1 MSWRCSSS
9 HDDNA
14 NDQQTS
20 TDNSVDCFRSS
31 VGAQGALVAAAARSR
46 PEENMTLSDEHRKF
60 YEQSLEITKQEVDEL
75 DQQIAAE
82 LAKVKDRLTE
92 LQKAK
97 KATLQMYAAACA
109 RLGVPND
116 LADTED
122 EAPNLG

>member
-1 MSWRCSSS
+1 
-9 HDDNA
+9 
-14 NDQQTS
+14 
-20 TDNSVDCFRSS
+20 
-31 VGAQGALVAAAARSR
+31 
-46 PEENMTLSDEHRKF
+46 MTLSDEHRKF
-60 YEQSLEITKQEVDEL
+60 YEQSLQITKQEVDEL

-116 LADTED
+116 LADAED
-122 EAPNLG
+122 EAPKLG

>member
-1 MSWRCSSS
+1 
-9 HDDNA
+9 
-14 NDQQTS
+14 
-20 TDNSVDCFRSS
+20 
-31 VGAQGALVAAAARSR
+31 
-46 PEENMTLSDEHRKF
+46 MTLSDEHRKF
-60 YEQSLEITKQEVDEL
+60 YEQSLDVTKKEVDEL

-116 LADTED
+116 LADADQET
-122 EAPNLG
+122 PSIG

>member
-1 MSWRCSSS
+1 
-9 HDDNA
+9 
-14 NDQQTS
+14 
-20 TDNSVDCFRSS
+20 
-31 VGAQGALVAAAARSR
+31 
-46 PEENMTLSDEHRKF
+46 MTLSDEHRKF
-60 YEQSLEITKQEVDEL
+60 YEQSLEVTKQEVDEL
-75 DQQIAAE
+75 DQQIATE

-116 LADTED
+116 LADTEV

>member
-1 MSWRCSSS
+1 
-9 HDDNA
+9 
-14 NDQQTS
+14 
-20 TDNSVDCFRSS
+20 
-31 VGAQGALVAAAARSR
+31 
-46 PEENMTLSDEHRKF
+46 MTLSDEHRKF
-60 YEQSLEITKQEVDEL
+60 YEQSLEVTKEEVDEL

-116 LADTED
+116 LADADQET
-122 EAPNLG
+122 PSIG

>member
-1 MSWRCSSS
+1 
-9 HDDNA
+9 
-14 NDQQTS
+14 
-20 TDNSVDCFRSS
+20 
-31 VGAQGALVAAAARSR
+31 
-46 PEENMTLSDEHRKF
+46 MTLSGEHRKF
-60 YEQSLEITKQEVDEL
+60 YEQSLEVTKQEVDEL
-75 DQQIAAE
+75 DQQIATE

-116 LADTED
+116 LADTEV

>member
-1 MSWRCSSS
+1 
-9 HDDNA
+9 
-14 NDQQTS
+14 
-20 TDNSVDCFRSS
+20 
-31 VGAQGALVAAAARSR
+31 
-46 PEENMTLSDEHRKF
+46 MTLSDEHRKF
-60 YEQSLEITKQEVDEL
+60 YEQSLEVTKREVDEL

-116 LADTED
+116 LADADQET
-122 EAPNLG
+122 PSIG

>member
-1 MSWRCSSS
+1 
-9 HDDNA
+9 
-14 NDQQTS
+14 
-20 TDNSVDCFRSS
+20 
-31 VGAQGALVAAAARSR
+31 
-46 PEENMTLSDEHRKF
+46 MTLSDEHRKF
-60 YEQSLEITKQEVDEL
+60 YEQSLDVTKNEVEEL

-116 LADTED
+116 LADADQET
-122 EAPNLG
+122 PSIG

>member
-1 MSWRCSSS
+1 
-9 HDDNA
+9 
-14 NDQQTS
+14 
-20 TDNSVDCFRSS
+20 
-31 VGAQGALVAAAARSR
+31 
-46 PEENMTLSDEHRKF
+46 MTLSDEHRKF
-60 YEQSLEITKQEVDEL
+60 YEQSLQITKQEVDEL
-75 DQQIAAE
+75 DQQIAGE

-116 LADTED
+116 LADAED

>member
-1 MSWRCSSS
+1 
-9 HDDNA
+9 
-14 NDQQTS
+14 
-20 TDNSVDCFRSS
+20 
-31 VGAQGALVAAAARSR
+31 
-46 PEENMTLSDEHRKF
+46 MTLSDEHRKF
-60 YEQSLEITKQEVDEL
+60 YEQSLDVTKQEVEEL

-116 LADTED
+116 LADADQET
-122 EAPNLG
+122 PSIG

>member
-1 MSWRCSSS
+1 
-9 HDDNA
+9 
-14 NDQQTS
+14 
-20 TDNSVDCFRSS
+20 
-31 VGAQGALVAAAARSR
+31 
-46 PEENMTLSDEHRKF
+46 MTLSDEHRKF
-60 YEQSLEITKQEVDEL
+60 YEQSLEVTKQEVEEL

-116 LADTED
+116 LADADQET
-122 EAPNLG
+122 PSIG

>member
-1 MSWRCSSS
+1 
-9 HDDNA
+9 
-14 NDQQTS
+14 
-20 TDNSVDCFRSS
+20 
-31 VGAQGALVAAAARSR
+31 
-46 PEENMTLSDEHRKF
+46 MTLSDEHRKF

-97 KATLQMYAAACA
+97 KATLQMYAAACN

-116 LADTED
+116 LSDAED
-122 EAPNLG
+122 DAPNLG

>member
-1 MSWRCSSS
+1 
-9 HDDNA
+9 
-14 NDQQTS
+14 
-20 TDNSVDCFRSS
+20 
-31 VGAQGALVAAAARSR
+31 
-46 PEENMTLSDEHRKF
+46 MTLSDEHRKF
-60 YEQSLEITKQEVDEL
+60 YEQSLEVTKNEVEEL

-116 LADTED
+116 LADADQET
-122 EAPNLG
+122 PSIG

>member
-1 MSWRCSSS
+1 
-9 HDDNA
+9 
-14 NDQQTS
+14 
-20 TDNSVDCFRSS
+20 
-31 VGAQGALVAAAARSR
+31 
-46 PEENMTLSDEHRKF
+46 MTLSDEHRKF
-60 YEQSLEITKQEVDEL
+60 YEQSLQITKQEVDEL

-97 KATLQMYAAACA
+97 KATLQMYAAACN

-116 LADTED
+116 LVDADD

>member
-1 MSWRCSSS
+1 
-9 HDDNA
+9 
-14 NDQQTS
+14 
-20 TDNSVDCFRSS
+20 
-31 VGAQGALVAAAARSR
+31 
-46 PEENMTLSDEHRKF
+46 MTLSDEHRKF
-60 YEQSLEITKQEVDEL
+60 YEQSLEVTKEDVDEL

-116 LADTED
+116 LADADQET
-122 EAPNLG
+122 PSIG

>member
-1 MSWRCSSS
+1 
-9 HDDNA
+9 
-14 NDQQTS
+14 
-20 TDNSVDCFRSS
+20 
-31 VGAQGALVAAAARSR
+31 
-46 PEENMTLSDEHRKF
+46 MTLSDEHRKF
-60 YEQSLEITKQEVDEL
+60 YEQSLDVTKQEVDEL

-116 LADTED
+116 LADADQET
-122 EAPNLG
+122 PSIG

>member
-1 MSWRCSSS
+1 
-9 HDDNA
+9 
-14 NDQQTS
+14 
-20 TDNSVDCFRSS
+20 
-31 VGAQGALVAAAARSR
+31 
-46 PEENMTLSDEHRKF
+46 MTLSDEHRKF

-116 LADTED
+116 LAGAED
-122 EAPNLG
+122 ETPNLG

>member
-1 MSWRCSSS
+1 
-9 HDDNA
+9 
-14 NDQQTS
+14 
-20 TDNSVDCFRSS
+20 
-31 VGAQGALVAAAARSR
+31 
-46 PEENMTLSDEHRKF
+46 MTLSDDKRKF

-75 DQQIAAE
+75 DTQIAAE

-116 LADTED
+116 LADAEA
-122 EAPNLG
+122 EAPKLG